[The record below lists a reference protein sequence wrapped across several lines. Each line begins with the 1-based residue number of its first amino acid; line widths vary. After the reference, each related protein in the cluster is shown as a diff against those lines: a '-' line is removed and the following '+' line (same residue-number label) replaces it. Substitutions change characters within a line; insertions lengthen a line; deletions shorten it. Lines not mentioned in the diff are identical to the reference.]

1 MKNKKLVP
9 QIRFKGF
16 SDEWE
21 KKILEN
27 TADFVSG
34 FSFSSN
40 DFIDAGIPL
49 IKISNIQDDKI
60 SIDNNTA
67 HLPFEFEDK
76 YQKFIIKHNDLL
88 IAMSGATTGKMG
100 RYELKNSSLLNQR
113 VGIIRAKNNYNQN
126 FLVHILGI
134 YTDKMLK
141 MAYGGAQPN
150 ISAND
155 INKIKLTI
163 PISLTEQQKIGHYF
177 YKLDEF
183 INLNKKK
190 IKKLLNIKNTLLQKM
205 FPNDNNSV
213 PEIRFKDFTKNWEK
227 KKFIDTFQFLKN
239 NNYSRKSLVYHHGLV
254 KNIHYGDILTI
265 LNYHIDYNND
275 KIPYIKNN
283 IKIVGDFL
291 SNGDIIFT
299 DTAED
304 DTVGKC
310 IELCNVK
317 GNIVAGLHTYPCRAN
332 IKFAKYYLG
341 YILNSDY
348 FHNQLIPLIQ
358 GTKVCSL
365 SKTAF
370 YTTQIIY
377 PNTIEQKKIGKYFY
391 KLDKLINLYEK
402 EIEKL
407 TNLKKA
413 FLKKMFV

>member
-21 KKILEN
+21 TKNLSEILIQFYNPVTTPLNGYARLGIRSHAKGTFYTYIKKGEELKTGQLYRVKKDVFIVNITFAWEHAVAITNKLDANKLVSQRFPQFNFLEN
-27 TADFVSG
+27 MFPPFFKNIINTEKFKYHLW
-34 FSFSSN
+34 FSSPGG
-40 DFIDAGIPL
+40 AGRNRVL
-49 IKISNIQDDKI
+49 NI
-60 SIDNNTA
+60 NEM
-67 HLPFEFEDK
+67 L
-76 YQKFIIKHNDLL
+76 KFI
-88 IAMSGATTGKMG
+88 
-100 RYELKNSSLLNQR
+100 
-113 VGIIRAKNNYNQN
+113 VIIPVFK
-126 FLVHILGI
+126 
-134 YTDKMLK
+134 
-141 MAYGGAQPN
+141 
-150 ISAND
+150 
-155 INKIKLTI
+155 
-163 PISLTEQQKIGHYF
+163 EQQKLSSFFDKIDTLISKKQM
-177 YKLDEF
+177 KLE
-183 INLNKKK
+183 K
-190 IKKLLNIKNTLLQKM
+190 IKALKQTLLKKM

-213 PEIRFKDFTKNWEK
+213 PEIRFKDFTENWEK

-239 NNYSRKSLVYHHGLV
+239 NTYSRKSLVYHHGLV

-275 KIPYIKNN
+275 EIPYIKNN

-317 GNIVAGLHTYPCRAN
+317 SNIVAGLHTYPCRAN

-341 YILNSDY
+341 YLLNSDY
-348 FHNQLIPLIQ
+348 FHSQLIPLIQ

-377 PNTIEQKKIGKYFY
+377 PNTIEQEKIGNYFY